1 MKRPRQILLRS
12 WKRLAALSVALA
24 IGSRSYTG
32 VLNACLSTHSLA
44 QKLPRPDNKGWRDAI
59 CERRCAPICRRSL
72 DPAVLGANA
81 AGGKLEYW
89 VGRNL
94 RLSTSRTTRSANS
107 DWQDTLA
114 VISQTELSN

>member
-1 MKRPRQILLRS
+1 
-12 WKRLAALSVALA
+12 
-24 IGSRSYTG
+24 
-32 VLNACLSTHSLA
+32 
-44 QKLPRPDNKGWRDAI
+44 
-59 CERRCAPICRRSL
+59 
-72 DPAVLGANA
+72 
-81 AGGKLEYW
+81 LEYW